1 MIKIADGGK
10 LIIKIDGDTKGFY
23 DKAGDIDKYTNK
35 ALKNIAKGATVTT
48 AAIAAVGTMSIKSFA
63 DYEQL
68 VGGVDTLF
76 KESSKKLQ
84 GYAAEAY
91 KTAGIS
97 ANTYMQNATSFSA
110 SLLSSLAGDTE
121 KAADIANMAM
131 IDMSD
136 NANKMGTSM
145 ESITNAYQGFAKQ
158 QYMLLD
164 NLKLGYGGTKTEM
177 ERLLKDAE
185 TLSGVKYDINNLADV
200 YEAIHVIQTELG
212 ITGTTAKEAS
222 TTITGSINM
231 AKAALDNLLVGISDP
246 TQDIDVLVD
255 NFVNSVKTVID
266 NVLPRIK
273 AVASELSSLL
283 IKHMPEGFKIAIS
296 AIAAFG
302 VALVGL
308 KIGLVVNDIANLIKG
323 VKGFTAATELG
334 AAAQKVMNAQLLAN
348 PYALAATALAALTAG
363 VAVYAA
369 THKSA
374 ASEIRK
380 AYDEEIKAIDDA
392 TAAEMAQAETA
403 DHLRDRLFE
412 LEKQIHSGTLT
423 DKEAEKVKADFNA
436 TAEQLNSIIPGIIS
450 NIGNETDAY
459 YVQEYAINSL
469 TDSFINL
476 ARAKAMANAYQAKLD
491 ATASSLADTKE
502 ELKKYENGEKSKY
515 NENYIEWFGKKYV
528 LSTNGYNKEYLD
540 LLKEK
545 EGFEKTMDG
554 YITEIGNYQDQITDI
569 VGEGEKERTE
579 ITKNGIDTRTAS
591 TKKAGKEQSDILKE
605 QQEQELR
612 DLKHALEMKLITEK
626 DYYKGLAKFRDQYFQ
641 EGSEEWQDYTEEIF
655 KYYKQQASEAIE
667 EIGKI
672 QGDLIDTFDDHMKLT
687 RTVTVENWF
696 EDGSALTWNE
706 LNTST
711 KELDEIK
718 EYVDKLNAAEE
729 RLLANGYGEKFVNDY
744 MAKIREMSV
753 EDGLEYVRLL
763 TSADDSTFNKHIGIE
778 FEKEN
783 TFRELAASAL
793 DDETEELQ
801 KEIVSA
807 FEEINSDLELSGEES
822 ASTWVKSFLA
832 EIKELMPDVVSEITS
847 AFNNLVVSPT
857 LSLSGAMGGTTTT
870 NSTFSPSYNFYGAS
884 GESTSMR
891 RARAK
896 NDALMSYMAGV

>member
-23 DKAGDIDKYTNK
+23 DKAGDIDKFTNK
-35 ALKNIAKGATVTT
+35 ALKNIAKGAAVTT
-48 AAIAAVGTMSIKSFA
+48 AAIAAMGTMSIKAYA

-136 NANKMGTSM
+136 NANKMGTPM

-185 TLSGVKYDINNLADV
+185 ALSGVKYDINNLADV

-255 NFVNSVKTVID
+255 NFVNSVGTVID
-266 NVLPRIK
+266 NVMPRIK

-296 AIAAFG
+296 AVTAFG

-323 VKGFTAATELG
+323 VKSFTAATELG

-348 PYALAATALAALTAG
+348 PYALAVTALAALTAG

-392 TAAEMAQAETA
+392 TAAEMVQAEKTL
-403 DHLRDRLFE
+403 HLKDTLFE
-412 LEKQIHSGTLT
+412 LDKQLKSGTLT
-423 DKEAEKVKADFNA
+423 EKEATETKKQFDVVAGQLAETIPEITSAIYDENGAIDIQGGKVDALTASYYKLAKAKAYAAAYESKLNATIKAITDIDEKLANTPEEVDRTFNEKVLDW
-436 TAEQLNSIIPGIIS
+436 IS
-450 NIGNETDAY
+450 FGTPW
-459 YVQEYAINSL
+459 
-469 TDSFINL
+469 
-476 ARAKAMANAYQAKLD
+476 
-491 ATASSLADTKE
+491 DTKVTNPIFSELE
-502 ELKKYENGEKSKY
+502 EEKNKLIAKQD
-515 NENYIEWFGKKYV
+515 EYIAAMG
-528 LSTNGYNKEYLD
+528 D
-540 LLKEK
+540 
-545 EGFEKTMDG
+545 
-554 YITEIGNYQDQITDI
+554 YQNQITDI
-569 VGEGEKERTE
+569 VGEGEKDRTNTTE
-579 ITKNGIDTRTAS
+579 NGNETRTAS

-605 QQEQELR
+605 QQEKELR
-612 DLKHALEMKLITEK
+612 DLKFALETKKITENG
-626 DYYKGLAKFRDQYFQ
+626 YYKELAKFRDKYFQ
-641 EGSEEWQDYTEEIF
+641 EGSDEWNNYTTEIF
-655 KYYKQQASEAIE
+655 
-667 EIGKI
+667 G
-672 QGDLIDTFDDHMKLT
+672 
-687 RTVTVENWF
+687 
-696 EDGSALTWNE
+696 
-706 LNTST
+706 
-711 KELDEIK
+711 
-718 EYVDKLNAAEE
+718 YVDKLSEGILDSIEKVADEQKKLEDKLKDYGELYETVTKTSWLGNEVKVVQLADIGEQTEKLKEYSELLLKVKERGAVPAEFFSTLRDMPVDE
-729 RLLANGYGEKFVNDY
+729 GKRVARLLMN
-744 MAKIREMSV
+744 
-753 EDGLEYVRLL
+753 
-763 TSADDSTFNKHIGIE
+763 ADDATFNQYISDWK
-778 FEKEN
+778 EKQE
-783 TFRELAASAL
+783 AASELSKILYA
-793 DDETEELQ
+793 DETGQ
-801 KEIVSA
+801 IKQEITSS
-807 FEEINSDLELSGEES
+807 FEEFNDELDLLGEDNAES
-822 ASTWVKSFLA
+822 WVKGFMS
-832 EIKELMPDVVSEITS
+832 EISRLMPDVMSEITS
-847 AFNNLVVSPT
+847 AFNNLIVSPM
-857 LSLSGAMGGTTTT
+857 LLLSGAAGGTATTE
-870 NSTFSPSYNFYGAS
+870 NTFSPTYNFYGTNADAIS
-884 GESTSMR
+884 R
-891 RARAK
+891 NRIVAK
-896 NDALMSYMAGV
+896 NDALLSYMRGTQ